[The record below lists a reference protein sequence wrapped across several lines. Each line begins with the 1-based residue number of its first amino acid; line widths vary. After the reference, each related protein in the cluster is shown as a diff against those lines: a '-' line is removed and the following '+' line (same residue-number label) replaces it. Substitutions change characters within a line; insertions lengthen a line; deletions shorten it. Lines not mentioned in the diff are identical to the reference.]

1 MPLNSSKTKIIILCG
16 GRGKRLGDITKQIP
30 KPLIRVGKISIIE
43 HKLNYYQKQGL
54 EDFVFCIGHKGNIL
68 KKFIKKKCK
77 KPIFSDGGIN
87 SGILKRIYLARKTIN
102 TSAIISYGDT
112 LAKINFRD
120 LLKQHK
126 KSKAILS
133 IVVAPIRNPFGLV
146 NWNWKRKVTQF
157 EEKPILNHFIGYAV
171 IEPNIFNYLNKNI
184 INLEDGKGMVK
195 AIQKLTSKRLVNV
208 YKFKGLQL
216 TVNSPSELREAKTK
230 IEKYFTYDEIL

>member
-87 SGILKRIYLARKTIN
+87 SGILKRIYLARKVIN

-112 LAKINFRD
+112 LAKINFKD

-184 INLEDGKGMVK
+184 INLKDGKGMVK

>member
-1 MPLNSSKTKIIILCG
+1 M
-16 GRGKRLGDITKQIP
+16 
-30 KPLIRVGKISIIE
+30 
-43 HKLNYYQKQGL
+43 
-54 EDFVFCIGHKGNIL
+54 
-68 KKFIKKKCK
+68 
-77 KPIFSDGGIN
+77 
-87 SGILKRIYLARKTIN
+87 ARKAIN

-112 LAKINFRD
+112 LAKINFKD

-146 NWNWKRKVTQF
+146 NWNWKGQVTQF
-157 EEKPILNHFIGYAV
+157 EEKPIINHFIGYAV

-184 INLEDGKGMVK
+184 INLKDGKGMVK

-230 IEKYFTYDEIL
+230 IEKYFTYDELL

>member
-1 MPLNSSKTKIIILCG
+1 MQLNLLKHKVIIICG
-16 GRGKRLGDITKQIP
+16 GKGKRLGNITKQTP
-30 KPLIRVGKISIIE
+30 KPLVKVGKFSIIE
-43 HKLNYYQKQGL
+43 HKLNYYKKQGL
-54 EDFVFCIGHKGNIL
+54 EDFVFCIGYKGNIL
-68 KKFIKKKCK
+68 KKFLKKKCK
-77 KPIFSDGGIN
+77 KPIFSDGGVS
-87 SGILKRIYLARKTIN
+87 SGILKRIYLARKNIN

-146 NWNWKRKVTQF
+146 NWNWKGKVTQF

-208 YKFKGLQL
+208 YKFEGLQL

>member
-87 SGILKRIYLARKTIN
+87 SGILKRIYLARKAIN

-126 KSKAILS
+126 KSQAILS

-184 INLEDGKGMVK
+184 TNLKDGKGMVK